1 MISSAAI
8 WWSILGASL
17 VTYAS
22 RGLGV
27 LLSGRI
33 NTDGPLFRWVSA
45 VAYALLAALSARLLV
60 VPLGPLASTSLM
72 IRLLSAALALAVYL
86 LSRRNL
92 MLGVA
97 AGGAGLALLRIAG
110 LG

>member
-1 MISSAAI
+1 MISSAGI

-22 RGLGV
+22 RGVGV

-45 VAYALLAALSARLLV
+45 VAYALLAALIARLLV
-60 VPLGPLASTSLM
+60 VPLGPLASTTLT
-72 IRLLSAALALAVYL
+72 IRLLSAALALSVYL

>member
-1 MISSAAI
+1 MNGGLNI
-8 WWSILGASL
+8 WWAIAGAGA

-27 LLSGRI
+27 LLSGRL
-33 NTDGPLFRWVSA
+33 NTDGLAFRWVAA
-45 VAYALLAALSARLLV
+45 VASGLLAALIARLIV
-60 VPLGPLASTSLM
+60 VPLGPLQSTSLTD
-72 IRLLSAALALAVYL
+72 RLVSAGLALAVYL
-86 LSRRNL
+86 LSKNNL

-97 AGGAGLALLRIAG
+97 TGGAALALLKIAN

>member
-17 VTYAS
+17 VPYAS
-22 RGLGV
+22 RGFGV

-45 VAYALLAALSARLLV
+45 VAYALLAALIARLLV

-86 LSRRNL
+86 LSLRNL

>member
-1 MISSAAI
+1 MSAATI

-22 RGLGV
+22 RGFGV

-45 VAYALLAALSARLLV
+45 VAYALLAALIARLVV
-60 VPLGPLASTSLM
+60 VPLGPLATTTLM
-72 IRLLSAALALAVYL
+72 ARLASAGFALAVYL
-86 LSRRNL
+86 ASRNNL

-97 AGGAGLALLRIAG
+97 AGGAGLALLRVAG

>member
-1 MISSAAI
+1 VSSSII

-45 VAYALLAALSARLLV
+45 VAYALLAALIARLLV
-60 VPLGPLASTSLM
+60 VPLGPLAATSLM
-72 IRLLSAALALAVYL
+72 ARLASAALALAVYL

-92 MLGVA
+92 MLGVGT
-97 AGGAGLALLRIAG
+97 GGAALALLRIAG

>member
-45 VAYALLAALSARLLV
+45 VAYALLAALIARLLV

-97 AGGAGLALLRIAG
+97 ACGAGLALLRIAG

>member
-1 MISSAAI
+1 MSDAVI

-22 RGLGV
+22 RGFGV

-33 NTDGPLFRWVSA
+33 NTDGPLFRWVAA
-45 VAYALLAALSARLLV
+45 VAYALLAALIARLVV
-60 VPLGPLASTSLM
+60 VPLGPLASTTLM
-72 IRLLSAALALAVYL
+72 ARLVSAALALAVYL
-86 LSRRNL
+86 LTKRNL

-97 AGGAGLALLRIAG
+97 AGGGTLALLRA
-110 LG
+110 LGWG

>member
-1 MISSAAI
+1 MSAATI
-8 WWSILGASL
+8 WWSILGASI

-22 RGLGV
+22 RGFGV

-45 VAYALLAALSARLLV
+45 VAYALLAALIARLVV
-60 VPLGPLASTSLM
+60 VPLGPLATTTLM
-72 IRLLSAALALAVYL
+72 ARLASCSFALVVYL
-86 LSRRNL
+86 VSRNNL

-97 AGGAGLALLRIAG
+97 AGGAGLALLRLVG

>member
-1 MISSAAI
+1 MSAAAI

-22 RGLGV
+22 RGFGV

-45 VAYALLAALSARLLV
+45 VAYALLAALIARLLV
-60 VPLGPLASTSLM
+60 VPLGPLAGTSLT
-72 IRLLSAALALAVYL
+72 IRLASAGFALAVYL
-86 LSRRNL
+86 VSRRNL

-97 AGGAGLALLRIAG
+97 AGGAGLAVLRVAG
-110 LG
+110 WG

>member
-1 MISSAAI
+1 MTGATI

-22 RGLGV
+22 RGVGV

-45 VAYALLAALSARLLV
+45 VAYGLLAALIARLLV
-60 VPLGPLASTSLM
+60 VPIGPLASTTLTA
-72 IRLLSAALALAVYL
+72 RLVSAALALAIYL

-97 AGGAGLALLRIAG
+97 TGGAALALLRIIG
-110 LG
+110 WG

>member
-1 MISSAAI
+1 MSDAVI

-22 RGLGV
+22 RAVGV

-33 NTDGPLFRWVSA
+33 NTDGPLFRWIAA
-45 VAYALLAALSARLLV
+45 VAYSLLAALIARLIV
-60 VPLGPLASTSLM
+60 VPLGPLASTTLAARIVSV
-72 IRLLSAALALAVYL
+72 ALALAVYL
-86 LSRRNL
+86 LTRRNL

-97 AGGAGLALLRIAG
+97 AGGGSLAILRA
-110 LG
+110 LGWG

>member
-1 MISSAAI
+1 MISSATI

-22 RGLGV
+22 RGIGV

-45 VAYALLAALSARLLV
+45 VAYALLAALIARLLV

>member
-1 MISSAAI
+1 MISSAGI

-45 VAYALLAALSARLLV
+45 VAYALLAALIARLLV
-60 VPLGPLASTSLM
+60 VPLGPLASTTLT
-72 IRLLSAALALAVYL
+72 IRLLSAALALAVFL
-86 LSRRNL
+86 LTRRNL

>member
-1 MISSAAI
+1 MSAATI

-22 RGLGV
+22 RGFGV

-45 VAYALLAALSARLLV
+45 VAYALLAALIARLVV
-60 VPLGPLASTSLM
+60 VPLGPLATTTLM
-72 IRLLSAALALAVYL
+72 ARLASAGFALAVYL
-86 LSRRNL
+86 VSRNNL

-97 AGGAGLALLRIAG
+97 AGGAGLALLRVAG

>member
-1 MISSAAI
+1 MNIWLAIAGAAV
-8 WWSILGASL
+8 

-27 LLSGRI
+27 LLSGRL

-45 VAYALLAALSARLLV
+45 VAYALLAALIARLIVL
-60 VPLGPLASTSLM
+60 PLGPLQATTLPD
-72 IRLLSAALALAVYL
+72 RLVSAALALSVFFL
-86 LSRRNL
+86 TKRNL

-97 AGGAGLALLRIAG
+97 TGGAALALLKIAG
-110 LG
+110 FG

>member
-1 MISSAAI
+1 MSSATI
-8 WWSILGASL
+8 WWSILGASF

-22 RGLGV
+22 RGFGV

-45 VAYALLAALSARLLV
+45 VAYALLAALIARLVV
-60 VPLGPLASTSLM
+60 VPLGPLAATTLM
-72 IRLLSAALALAVYL
+72 ARLASCGFALAVYL
-86 LSRRNL
+86 GSRNNL

-97 AGGAGLALLRIAG
+97 AGGASLALLRVAG

>member
-1 MISSAAI
+1 MSDTVI

-22 RGLGV
+22 RGFGV

-33 NTDGPLFRWVSA
+33 NTDGPLFRWVAA
-45 VAYALLAALSARLLV
+45 VAYALLAALIARLIV
-60 VPLGPLASTSLM
+60 VPLGPLAATTL
-72 IRLLSAALALAVYL
+72 IARLVSAALALAVYL
-86 LSRRNL
+86 LTKRNL

-97 AGGAGLALLRIAG
+97 AGGGTLALLRVVG

>member
-1 MISSAAI
+1 MTSAAI

-33 NTDGPLFRWVSA
+33 NTDGPLFRWVAA
-45 VAYALLAALSARLLV
+45 VAYALLAALIARLLV
-60 VPLGPLASTSLM
+60 VPLGPLAATTLTA
-72 IRLLSAALALAVYL
+72 RLVSAGLALAVYL
-86 LSRRNL
+86 LTRRNL

-97 AGGAGLALLRIAG
+97 TGGGALALLRVIG
-110 LG
+110 WG

>member
-1 MISSAAI
+1 MSDAVI

-22 RGLGV
+22 RGIGV

-33 NTDGPLFRWVSA
+33 NTDGPLFRWVAA
-45 VAYALLAALSARLLV
+45 VAYALLAALIARLIV
-60 VPLGPLASTSLM
+60 VPLGPLASTTL
-72 IRLLSAALALAVYL
+72 IARLVSAALALAVYL
-86 LSRRNL
+86 LTKRNL

-97 AGGAGLALLRIAG
+97 TGGGALALLRTFG

>member
-1 MISSAAI
+1 MSAATI
-8 WWSILGASL
+8 WWSILGATL

-22 RGLGV
+22 RGFGV

-45 VAYALLAALSARLLV
+45 VAYALLAALIARLLV
-60 VPLGPLASTSLM
+60 VPLGPLAATSLT
-72 IRLLSAALALAVYL
+72 IRLASAGFALAVYL

-97 AGGAGLALLRIAG
+97 AGGAGLALLRVAG
-110 LG
+110 WG

>member
-1 MISSAAI
+1 MNIWLAIAGAAV
-8 WWSILGASL
+8 

-27 LLSGRI
+27 LLSGRL

-45 VAYALLAALSARLLV
+45 VAYALLAALIARLIVL
-60 VPLGPLASTSLM
+60 PLGPLQATTLPD
-72 IRLLSAALALAVYL
+72 RLVSAALALSVFL
-86 LSRRNL
+86 LTKRNL

-97 AGGAGLALLRIAG
+97 TGGAALALLKIAG
-110 LG
+110 FG

>member
-45 VAYALLAALSARLLV
+45 VAYALLAALIARLLV

>member
-1 MISSAAI
+1 MSPTLDI
-8 WWSILGASL
+8 WWAIAGAAA

-27 LLSGRI
+27 LLSGRLD
-33 NTDGPLFRWVSA
+33 TDGRLFRWVAS
-45 VAYALLAALSARLLV
+45 VAYALLAALIARLIV
-60 VPLGPLASTSLM
+60 APLGPLQATT
-72 IRLLSAALALAVYL
+72 LLDRWASAALALAVYL
-86 LSRRNL
+86 IFRRNL

-97 AGGAGLALLRIAG
+97 SGGVALAVLRSLG

>member
-1 MISSAAI
+1 MSAATI

-22 RGLGV
+22 RGFGV

-33 NTDGPLFRWVSA
+33 DTDGPLFRWVSA
-45 VAYALLAALSARLLV
+45 VAYALLAALIARLLV
-60 VPLGPLASTSLM
+60 VPLGPLAATTLM
-72 IRLLSAALALAVYL
+72 ARLASAVFALAVYL
-86 LSRRNL
+86 VSRRNL

-97 AGGAGLALLRIAG
+97 AGGAGLALLRVAG

>member
-1 MISSAAI
+1 MTSAAI

-22 RGLGV
+22 RGFGV

-45 VAYALLAALSARLLV
+45 VAYALLAALIARLLV
-60 VPLGPLASTSLM
+60 VPLGPLAATTLTA
-72 IRLLSAALALAVYL
+72 RLLSAVLALAVYL
-86 LSRRNL
+86 VSRRNL

-97 AGGAGLALLRIAG
+97 TGGGALALLRVIG
-110 LG
+110 WG